1 MQLITRVL
9 KRVLKLGLFLTG
21 ISYPVHIVVTRA
33 PYIAIHPEG
42 YMAMVTPHCW
52 SWSVISLAAMIAFGY
67 LYGVREL
74 NKLRKE
80 LEAVMEAE

>member
-1 MQLITRVL
+1 MRWI
-9 KRVLKLGLFLTG
+9 KLALFLVG
-21 ISYPVHIVVTRA
+21 ISYPTHIVVTRA

-52 SWSVISLAAMIAFGY
+52 SWSVISLAAMILFGY

-74 NKLRKE
+74 SKLKKE
-80 LEAVMEAE
+80 LEAVIGTE